1 MLDERPHDVL
11 GRESRNGAQDG
22 RDAEEPPDRVGGL
35 TDRDDRSDR
44 SHNHAHQQPE
54 PAGAELARRSWH
66 APRRYEDDGP
76 GKRGQQRRSPER
88 PRERRCKCARTP
100 TLW

>member
-22 RDAEEPPDRVGGL
+22 RDAEEPPDRVRGL

-44 SHNHAHQQPE
+44 SHNHAH
-54 PAGAELARRSWH
+54 
-66 APRRYEDDGP
+66 
-76 GKRGQQRRSPER
+76 
-88 PRERRCKCARTP
+88 
-100 TLW
+100 